1 MEEAERF
8 LKEAIDG
15 GHEGL
20 VAKKLDSEYTPGIR
34 GKRWLKIKPV
44 LEP

>member
-1 MEEAERF
+1 MEEAESF

-20 VAKKLDSEYTPGIR
+20 VAKKLDSVYTPGIR
-34 GKRWLKIKPV
+34 GKCWLKIKPV